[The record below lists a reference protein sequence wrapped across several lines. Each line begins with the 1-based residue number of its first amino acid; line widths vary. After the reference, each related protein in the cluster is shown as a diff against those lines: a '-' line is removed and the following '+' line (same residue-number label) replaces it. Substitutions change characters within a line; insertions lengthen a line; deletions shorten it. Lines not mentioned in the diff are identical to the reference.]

1 MPVTQFVAGVGGV
14 QLPVSGQ
21 TTAGVVGTSAAQT
34 LIGTASNDAFRGG
47 GGGDTLQG
55 GAGDDT
61 YNIYDIHD
69 VAVEA
74 PGQGVDSVIST
85 VSYLL
90 GANLENLSVLS
101 DQTYGGGNSLGNII
115 TGGAGSQ
122 TLDGKGGDDVLT
134 GGAGADIFV
143 MARGDGHDVITD
155 FQNGVDSVRLDD
167 FGLTSFSQVRGL
179 LSQQGSDVALSLP
192 SGEEVVFRNHHVSD
206 FGAQDFKLQLDT
218 SGMTMSFDEEFN
230 ALSLWNG
237 QSGIWNTAFGGG
249 GTVANRTLASNGEKE
264 VYMDPGFK
272 GTGNTPLGVN
282 PFSLNNGVVNITAAP
297 ASAAVSSAIGGYQ
310 YTSGLLT
317 TKYSFS
323 QEYGY
328 FEVRAKLPSGQG
340 LWPALWLLPANGTWP
355 PEIDIFEQLGKD
367 PSTIYETAHSKA
379 TGSHTWKQ
387 QPVHI
392 DNPDQFHTYGLLWD
406 HNNLVWSI
414 DGVETGRQATPADMN
429 QPMYLLLNL
438 AVGGGWPG
446 DPNASTPF
454 PATMSI
460 DYVHIYQ
467 LNGVQTGAPTTP
479 VASTPPPTTSHPPG
493 SDAPG
498 HYSTAA
504 YADMIRAATAAAA
517 NLNVGNVYSPNSYAS
532 YSNATGGYGGYGGY
546 AGYGGYGGVTAYST
560 GGYPTS
566 GYSYGAYSPSPPT
579 TTPQATLPQ
588 AAPPNST
595 PTTPH
600 SSDSHPTTYT
610 PPPVVDHPT
619 VVPSSDPYG
628 AYDIG
633 SYAMQYLA
641 GYEANGAH
649 LMPAYLFY

>member
-1 MPVTQFVAGVGGV
+1 MPVTQYVAGVGGV

-21 TTAGVVGTSAAQT
+21 TTSGVTGTSGAQ
-34 LIGTASNDAFRGG
+34 LLVGSAGNDAFRGG

-55 GAGDDT
+55 WAGDDT
-61 YNIYDIHD
+61 YNVYDIHD
-69 VAVEA
+69 LAVEA
-74 PGQGVDSVIST
+74 PGQGIDSVIST
-85 VSYLL
+85 VSCLL
-90 GANLENLSVLS
+90 GANIENLSVLS
-101 DQTYGGGNSLGNII
+101 DKTYGGGNDLDNII

-143 MARGDGHDVITD
+143 MARGYGHDVIAD
-155 FQNGVDSVRLDD
+155 FQNGVDSVRLDN
-167 FGLTSFSQVRGL
+167 FGLTSFSQVHAL
-179 LSQQGSDVALSLP
+179 LSQQGPDVALSLP
-192 SGEEVVFRNHHVSD
+192 SGEEVLFRNHKISD
-206 FGAQDFKLQLDT
+206 FSAQDFKLQLDT
-218 SGMTMSFDEEFN
+218 SGMAMSFDEEFN

-237 QSGIWNTAFGGG
+237 KSGVWNTAFGGG

-264 VYMDPGFK
+264 VYMDPNFA
-272 GTGNTPLGVN
+272 GTGTTPLGVN
-282 PFSLNNGVVNITAAP
+282 PFSLNNGVVDITAARATP
-297 ASAAVSSAIGGYQ
+297 AVSAAINGYQ

-340 LWPALWLLPANGTWP
+340 LWPALWLLPANGSWP

-379 TGSHTWKQ
+379 SGSHTWQQ
-387 QPVHI
+387 QPIHI

-446 DPNASTPF
+446 DPNASTPL

-467 LNGVQTGAPTTP
+467 LNGVQTGPPTPP
-479 VASTPPPTTSHPPG
+479 VSSAPPPTTTHPPG

-498 HYSTAA
+498 HYSAAA
-504 YADMIRAATAAAA
+504 YADAARAAANAAAA
-517 NLNVGNVYSPNSYAS
+517 NAAAASAYSASSYGGNGYAA
-532 YSNATGGYGGYGGY
+532 NAYAYGGYGMS
-546 AGYGGYGGVTAYST
+546 GYGAGAYSM

-566 GYSYGAYSPSPPT
+566 GYAYSVYTPSPQT
-579 TTPQATLPQ
+579 
-588 AAPPNST
+588 ST
-595 PTTPH
+595 PPPAQPTVTHP
-600 SSDSHPTTYT
+600 SDSHPASAPQPVYHPIVT
-610 PPPVVDHPT
+610 PPAD
-619 VVPSSDPYG
+619 PSPMAAPPDPYG
-628 AYDIG
+628 MYNANLYGMGYAAAY
-633 SYAMQYLA
+633 A
-641 GYEANGAH
+641 GDGAH
-649 LMPAYLFY
+649 FMPASYLFY